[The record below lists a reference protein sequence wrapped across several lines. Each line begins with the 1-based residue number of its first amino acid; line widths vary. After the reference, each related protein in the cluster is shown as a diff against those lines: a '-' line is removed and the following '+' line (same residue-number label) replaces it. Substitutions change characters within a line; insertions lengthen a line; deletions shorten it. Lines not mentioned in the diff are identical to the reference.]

1 MTQPA
6 AQQDREFSL
15 ALGGAALAVIAWGS
29 SGVLIRHIEM
39 GGLAIAVYRF
49 WIYAIVLLLWMRVHG
64 DRLSLRIMRHS
75 MYGGLALGID
85 VALFFSAVK
94 LTTIVNATV
103 ISAPHPVIVGLIA
116 WRFFGERIRLRD
128 AVLGL
133 VALVA
138 VVVVITAGTERPEW
152 SLGGDLLAVGAL
164 LAWAAYFV
172 FSKASREVLTPAEF
186 TVGTAIWT
194 ASINLVL
201 ALIIGQDLS
210 PPSGSDWG
218 WLLLLAFGAGVVGHS
233 VMNWS
238 LVRIPLWLGS
248 TFTLL
253 IPVTAATLAWVFL
266 DQPLSALQ
274 VGAMLVVVGALA
286 LLVIGQQTQATQPM
300 PAEHETS

>member
-1 MTQPA
+1 MTQPDT
-6 AQQDREFSL
+6 QQDREFSL
-15 ALGGAALAVIAWGS
+15 ALGGATLAVIAWGS

-49 WIYAIVLLLWMRVHG
+49 WIYSVVLLLWMRVHG
-64 DRLSLRIMRHS
+64 DRLSFRIMRHS

-116 WRFFGERIRLRD
+116 WRFFGERIRPRD
-128 AVLGL
+128 VVLGL

-201 ALIIGQDLS
+201 ALVIGQDLS

-286 LLVIGQQTQATQPM
+286 LLVIGQQTQATQPV